1 MSCILLL
8 LFTLTFIL
16 NNLDINAANI
26 IKQRGVE
33 ELGLT
38 LSCRV
43 KIKKSVLAD
52 CQEPKQLVLFDM
64 PTSESTEGKRRQRS
78 APRSKRKVP
87 GNSEQTMVTA
97 QLSLFGDNLAYTA
110 KAR

>member
-1 MSCILLL
+1 
-8 LFTLTFIL
+8 
-16 NNLDINAANI
+16 
-26 IKQRGVE
+26 
-33 ELGLT
+33 
-38 LSCRV
+38 
-43 KIKKSVLAD
+43 
-52 CQEPKQLVLFDM
+52 M

-78 APRSKRKVP
+78 ARKSRRKVP

>member
-1 MSCILLL
+1 MEILL
-8 LFTLTFIL
+8 
-16 NNLDINAANI
+16 
-26 IKQRGVE
+26 KQRGVE

-52 CQEPKQLVLFDM
+52 CQEPKQLGLFEM
-64 PTSESTEGKRRQRS
+64 PTTETTEGKRRRS

-87 GNSEQTMVTA
+87 GNSEQTLVA
-97 QLSLFGDNLAYTA
+97 VQ
-110 KAR
+110 